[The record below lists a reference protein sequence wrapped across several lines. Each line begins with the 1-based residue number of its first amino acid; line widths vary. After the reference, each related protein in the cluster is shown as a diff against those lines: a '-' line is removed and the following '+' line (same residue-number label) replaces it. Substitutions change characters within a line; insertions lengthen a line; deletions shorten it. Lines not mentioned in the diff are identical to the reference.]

1 MAIDKITPRFLV
13 SDEDERLLQAGAMT
27 DALNVT
33 ISEDGEGSEGVI
45 KNVKGTIAGTAV
57 AGSALTATN
66 NVTIIGQVSDSQ
78 RGKMYFFVS
87 DDDAH
92 SEDAIYQYDTTEN
105 EYKIVFKSTWL
116 NFESDKFV
124 KVDVLNGAFQQD
136 GVIQTVLYFTDN
148 LNEPRKIN
156 VDRALAGD
164 YNDISDD
171 QLDYSL
177 KAIKAPQVIPPSFN
191 FDTDLS
197 IPVNNFTG
205 EVFQFATQY
214 IYKDGEESAISPY
227 SALAY
232 PDHIA
237 SSGLEGDDSGQLFFT
252 DNKCEIN
259 VNWSKGSNKA
269 ISNPKDVKKLRLLG
283 RSGND
288 GSFFV
293 IDEFDPNSDLSR
305 TVHSSNSIKIYD
317 SASGVYQFYNNG
329 LYGTVDTNTVNKA
342 YDNVPRLARGQAI
355 SGNRIFYSNYL
366 EGRPNH
372 SISAAITPK
381 YQDEATG
388 GAVLFSSG
396 ETAFITETATD
407 WSTTNNYKLELD
419 FLGPSAF
426 SASTNVVEGGS
437 LLGVKFNFNFKVDL
451 LDNAGGIATG
461 TIFDTESTPNS
472 YNVKLGD
479 PQYRDSAVGLLTP
492 SAQTPSFTT
501 SFAVPEDVTLSSFVT
516 AFQAQLAESLGDT
529 EYEID
534 YTLGGNAAQV
544 TVEQA
549 PLGAPIAV
557 GTSFNCIGSVKAT
570 WAFDIESVSN
580 TGIRI
585 VPYIKHFKANN
596 ALAVIGT
603 YSGGSIVS
611 GTLPAISVNKTF
623 ANQTTQRLRLY
634 QENSIDLTSSTTQVF
649 RNFQAQPS
657 FKFGS
662 HHDFGVV
669 YYDKY
674 NRSGNVNKI
683 GGFYSEFPG
692 ERGAGVGKGAVSALL
707 QFTDDAPDWAER
719 WQVVYGGMKSFDSVF
734 TYTTGGAYAPLKEN
748 SGAPGHESVNSVGTI
763 NPQKKQ
769 LYVSLKTL
777 DKYTSEK
784 GASRSYSFTEGD
796 KLRVVKYSADGGFEI
811 GGFTYPMASDGS
823 SIIEFN
829 VVGVALLG
837 DNIENPLSF
846 ASAGSVEKKHQGTFV
861 IIEAPQIAAGIKDA
875 GGTNELKYPGW
886 DWFAHT
892 GTDYPIGSATEA
904 SHWGHHSVV
913 EIVSPRKTKQQVYY
927 EIGHSQK
934 VGDYKGTFNSNHGPD
949 VYLDCA
955 DTYLKTTAC
964 STALYD
970 ANWNDTATPEE
981 WSYINLDLESQSVS
995 DFIKSKDWDRGRPH
1009 IYFESA
1015 ASTSIFNG
1023 ITYSDAY
1030 SEGVANL
1037 AFSSFNPS
1045 LGNFESLDSRYGAI
1059 NYIGNYNDDLATIQE
1074 NKLALVPVGK
1084 NIIQYAEGSG
1094 NVAISTSVLG
1104 KAVYSSGDYGCGN
1117 HPEAVLIQ
1125 DNDVFFVDESRQKV
1139 LRLVGGQLTPISDKG
1154 MSSAFEDFFK
1164 AGYTKYVSGFDP
1176 RINTYFIT
1184 GKNGSTGET
1193 IGYDVNRGVWQ
1204 SKYSFVPDIYANQDN
1219 MLYSALYNTN
1229 GNAFYRHDD
1238 NAAPPT
1244 NRNMFY
1250 EASTAA
1256 DSMVEVVSKVSPSR
1270 VKVYNAL
1277 SYEGDSALWDM
1288 NTGVKTDLGQTSG
1301 TITSWSKK
1309 EGSYYS
1315 AMPRAINGTSQYL
1328 FIGVAGAVSSSSA
1341 VIPLASSVRIN
1352 RLPANVIGLPV
1363 YYKDASGAF
1372 TIEGLGAR
1380 TLSAYTSTSLTLIF
1394 APSAGDATDKELYVE
1409 IPDSGDPMRGHW
1421 AKIKLTNSS
1430 NTKHELYCINTH
1442 VTDSKSHHPL
1452 GQQ

>member
-57 AGSALTATN
+57 AGSALTAGAGN
-66 NVTIIGQVSDSQ
+66 EVTVIGQVSDSQ
-78 RGKMYFFVS
+78 RGKIYFFVS
-87 DDDAH
+87 GNDGH
-92 SEDAIYQYDTTEN
+92 SEDTIYQYDTTEN

-136 GVIQTVLYFTDN
+136 GVIQTILYFTDN

-191 FDTDLS
+191 FDTDLL

-305 TVHSSNSIKIYD
+305 TIHSSTSIKIYD

-342 YDNVPRLARGQAI
+342 YDNVPRLARGQAV

-381 YQDEATG
+381 YQDEAAG
-388 GAVLFSSG
+388 GSVLFSSG

-426 SASTNVVEGGS
+426 SASNDIVEGGS

-451 LDNAGGIATG
+451 LANAGTIATG
-461 TIFDTESTPNS
+461 TISDTESTPNS
-472 YNVKLGD
+472 YTVKLGD
-479 PQYRDSAVGLLTP
+479 PQYRDSAVGLLT
-492 SAQTPSFTT
+492 SISQKPSFTT

-516 AFQAQLAESLGDT
+516 NFQAQLAESLGDT

-534 YTLGGNAAQV
+534 YTLGSNAAQV
-544 TVEQA
+544 TVDQA
-549 PLGAPIAV
+549 PSGAPIAV

-596 ALAVIGT
+596 ALAVAST
-603 YSGGSIVS
+603 YSGGSGSTVS

-634 QENSIDLTSSTTQVF
+634 QGNSIDLTSSTTQVF

-692 ERGAGVGKGAVSALL
+692 ERGASIGKGAVSALL

-748 SGAPGHESVNSVGTI
+748 SGAPGHANAI

-837 DNIENPLSF
+837 DNIENPLSHH
-846 ASAGSVEKKHQGTFV
+846 AAGSIEKKHQGTFV

-892 GTDYPIGSATEA
+892 GTDYPIGSATAA

-934 VGDYKGTFNSNHGPD
+934 VGGYKGTFNSNHGPD

-970 ANWNDTATPEE
+970 TNWNDTATPEE

-1059 NYIGNYNDDLATIQE
+1059 NYIGNYNDDLAAIQE

-1104 KAVYSSGDYGCGN
+1104 KAVYSSGDYGGGN

-1204 SKYSFVPDIYANQDN
+1204 SKYSFVPDVYANQDN

-1238 NAAPPT
+1238 NAATT
-1244 NRNMFY
+1244 NRNTFY
-1250 EASTAA
+1250 EASVA

-1270 VKVYNAL
+1270 VKIYNAL

-1328 FIGVAGAVSSSSA
+1328 FIGVAGAVSNSSA

-1352 RLPANVIGLPV
+1352 RLPANVIGLRV

-1372 TIEGLGAR
+1372 SSEGLGAR
-1380 TLSAYTSTSLTLIF
+1380 ILLAYTSTSLTLF
-1394 APSAGDATDKELYVE
+1394 LAPSAGDATDKELYVE

>member
-1 MAIDKITPRFLV
+1 MAIDKMTPRFLV
-13 SDEDERLLQAGAMT
+13 SDEDERLLKEGAMT

-33 ISEDGEGSEGVI
+33 ISEDGEGSEGII

-57 AGSALTATN
+57 SGSALTAGDGN
-66 NVTIIGQVSDSQ
+66 EVTIIGQVSDSQ
-78 RGKMYFFVS
+78 RGKIYFFVS
-87 DDDAH
+87 DDADH
-92 SEDAIYQYDTTEN
+92 SEDAIYQYDTTGN

-116 NFESDKFV
+116 NFESDKYV

-136 GVIQTVLYFTDN
+136 GLIQTILYFTDN

-164 YNDISDD
+164 YNDLSDD

-252 DNKCEIN
+252 DNRCQIN
-259 VNWSKGSNKA
+259 VNWSKGSNRA

-305 TVHSSNSIKIYD
+305 TVHSSTSIKIYD
-317 SASGVYQFYNNG
+317 SAIGIYQFYNNG
-329 LYGTVDTNTVNKA
+329 LYGAVDTNTVNKA

-381 YQDEATG
+381 YQDEAAG
-388 GAVLFSSG
+388 GSVLFSSG
-396 ETAFITETATD
+396 ETTFITETAAD
-407 WSTTNNYKLELD
+407 WSTVNNYKLELD

-426 SASTNVVEGGS
+426 SASNDVVEGGS
-437 LLGVKFNFNFKVDL
+437 LLSVKFNFNFKVDL
-451 LDNAGGIATG
+451 LANAGTIATG
-461 TIFDTESTPNS
+461 TIFDTESSPNS
-472 YNVKLGD
+472 YTVNLGD
-479 PQYRDSAVGLLTP
+479 LQYRDSAVGLLTP
-492 SAQTPSFTT
+492 ISQKPSFTT
-501 SFAVPEDVTLSSFVT
+501 SFAVPEDVALSSFV
-516 AFQAQLAESLGDT
+516 ADFQAQLTESLGGT

-534 YTLGGNAAQV
+534 YTLGGDAAQV
-544 TVEQA
+544 TVDQA
-549 PLGAPIAV
+549 PSGAPIAV

-570 WAFDIESVSN
+570 WAFDIESATN

-585 VPYIKHFKANN
+585 VPYIKHFKANGP
-596 ALAVIGT
+596 LGVTGT
-603 YSGGSIVS
+603 YSGGSTAS

-623 ANQTTQRLRLY
+623 ANQTAQRLRLY
-634 QENSIDLTSSTTQVF
+634 QEDSIDLTSSTAQVF

-692 ERGAGVGKGAVSALL
+692 ERSGNKGAVSALL

-748 SGAPGHESVNSVGTI
+748 PGAPGHQSIDSVGTI
-763 NPQKKQ
+763 NQKKKQ

-777 DKYTSEK
+777 DKYASEK

-796 KLRVVKYSADGGFEI
+796 KLRVVKYSADGGSEI

-837 DNIENPLSF
+837 DNTENPLSF
-846 ASAGSVEKKHQGTFV
+846 ESAGSVEKKHQGTFV

-875 GGTNELKYPGW
+875 DGINTLKYPGW

-892 GTDYPIGSATEA
+892 GTAYPGSSAVQA

-934 VGDYKGTFNSNHGPD
+934 VGGYKGSYNSNHGPD

-964 STALYD
+964 STALYGSD
-970 ANWNDTATPEE
+970 WSDTAAPEE

-1009 IYFESA
+1009 VYFEPA

-1023 ITYSDAY
+1023 ITYSDPY

-1037 AFSSFNPS
+1037 ALSSFNPS
-1045 LGNFESLDSRYGAI
+1045 LGNFDSLDSKYGSV
-1059 NYIGNYNDDLATIQE
+1059 NYLGNYSDDLVAIQE
-1074 NKLALVPVGK
+1074 NRFGLVPVGK

-1094 NVAISTSVLG
+1094 NVAVSTNVLG
-1104 KAVYSSGDYGCGN
+1104 KTKYSSGDFGCGN
-1117 HPEAVLIQ
+1117 RPEAVLIQ

-1139 LRLVGGQLTPISDKG
+1139 MRLGGGQLTPISDKG

-1164 AGYTKYVSGFDP
+1164 AGYTKYVSGYDP

-1204 SKYSFVPDIYANQDN
+1204 SKYSFLPDIYASQDN

-1238 NAAPPT
+1238 NSATPT
-1244 NRNMFY
+1244 NRNTFH
-1250 EASTAA
+1250 EASVE
-1256 DSMVEVVSKVSPSR
+1256 DSIVEVVSKVSPSR

-1277 SYEGDSALWDM
+1277 SYEGDSADWDM

-1301 TITSWSKK
+1301 AITSWSEK
-1309 EGSYYS
+1309 EGSYYAS
-1315 AMPRAINGTSQYL
+1315 MPRDTSSNSTSQKMYVGTLSYTSAESNTILTSTIRLNRLNIPLGVELSLPNGTL
-1328 FIGVAGAVSSSSA
+1328 I
-1341 VIPLASSVRIN
+1341 
-1352 RLPANVIGLPV
+1352 NVISV
-1363 YYKDASGAF
+1363 SGNTMTVSGIVPQANGQDH
-1372 TIEGLGAR
+1372 IILN
-1380 TLSAYTSTSLTLIF
+1380 
-1394 APSAGDATDKELYVE
+1394 
-1409 IPDSGDPMRGHW
+1409 DSNGDPMRGHW

>member
-45 KNVKGTIAGTAV
+45 KNVKGTVAGTAV
-57 AGSALTATN
+57 AGSALTAGAGN
-66 NVTIIGQVSDSQ
+66 EVTVIGQVSDSQ

-87 DDDAH
+87 DDDGH
-92 SEDAIYQYDTTEN
+92 SEDAIYQYDTAGN

-136 GVIQTVLYFTDN
+136 GLVKTILYFTDN

-164 YNDISDD
+164 YNDLSDD
-171 QLDYSL
+171 QLNYSL

-259 VNWSKGSNKA
+259 VNWSKGSSKA

-305 TVHSSNSIKIYD
+305 TVHSSTSIKIYD

-329 LYGTVDTNTVNKA
+329 LYGAVDTNTVNKA

-381 YQDEATG
+381 YQDEAAG
-388 GAVLFSSG
+388 GSVLFSSG

-426 SASTNVVEGGS
+426 SASTDVVEGGS
-437 LLGVKFNFNFKVDL
+437 LLGVRFDFNFKVDL
-451 LDNAGGIATG
+451 LANAGTIATG

-472 YNVKLGD
+472 YTVKLGD
-479 PQYRDSAVGLLTP
+479 PQYRDSAVGLLT
-492 SAQTPSFTT
+492 SISQKPSFTS
-501 SFAVPEDVTLSSFVT
+501 SFAVPEDVALSSFVT
-516 AFQAQLAESLGDT
+516 DFQAQLAESLGDT

-534 YTLGGNAAQV
+534 YFLNSNAAQV
-544 TVEQA
+544 TVDQA
-549 PLGAPIAV
+549 PSGAPIAV

-596 ALAVIGT
+596 ALAVAST
-603 YSGGSIVS
+603 YSGGTVS

-623 ANQTTQRLRLY
+623 ANQPSQRLSLY
-634 QENSIDLTSSTTQVF
+634 QESSIDLTSSTTQIF

-683 GGFYSEFPG
+683 GGFYSKFPG
-692 ERGAGVGKGAVSALL
+692 ERTASEGKGAVSALL

-734 TYTTGGAYAPLKEN
+734 TYTTGSAYAPLKEN
-748 SGAPGHESVNSVGTI
+748 SGAPGHANAI

-796 KLRVVKYSADGGFEI
+796 KLRVVKYSADGDFEI

-837 DNIENPLSF
+837 DNNENPLSHH
-846 ASAGSVEKKHQGTFV
+846 AAGSVEKKHQGTFV

-875 GGTNELKYPGW
+875 DGTNELKYPGW

-892 GTDYPIGSATEA
+892 GTAYPIGTSTQA

-927 EIGHSQK
+927 EIGHSHK
-934 VGDYKGTFNSNHGPD
+934 VGGYKIDYNSNHGPG

-1009 IYFESA
+1009 VYFESA

-1059 NYIGNYNDDLATIQE
+1059 NYIGNYNDDLASIQE

-1104 KAVYSSGDYGCGN
+1104 KAVYSSGDYGGGN

-1139 LRLVGGQLTPISDKG
+1139 LRLAGGQLTPISDKG

-1238 NAAPPT
+1238 NAATT
-1244 NRNMFY
+1244 NRNTFY
-1250 EASTAA
+1250 EASVA
-1256 DSMVEVVSKVSPSR
+1256 DSMVEVVSKISPSR

-1309 EGSYYS
+1309 EGSYYAS
-1315 AMPRAINGTSQYL
+1315 MPRNTNTSSTGSNTSTIYLGTLSLDNGFTYSSNIRL
-1328 FIGVAGAVSSSSA
+1328 SRLSIPIGVSVTYRSLDNPGTFLSVTVQSVSNSQITFSSA
-1341 VIPLASSVRIN
+1341 VPEDNCQLELTEN
-1352 RLPANVIGLPV
+1352 
-1363 YYKDASGAF
+1363 
-1372 TIEGLGAR
+1372 
-1380 TLSAYTSTSLTLIF
+1380 LSNA
-1394 APSAGDATDKELYVE
+1394 
-1409 IPDSGDPMRGHW
+1409 SGDPMRGHW